1 MWLFRDAMARRWRRI
16 FGWGVSRTW
25 GVRSK
30 AWVCVSFGGG
40 GREVGDGMR
49 RDGETNVERLGGGSF

>member
-49 RDGETNVERLGGGSF
+49 